1 MPRFTSQQLF
11 ALRNDIP
18 IRSLIQQVLTLSL
31 RQLDGI
37 LRFQCPRCARF
48 HTAIHPK
55 VNLARCFDCRENYN
69 TIELVMAVRN
79 ISFLEAA
86 AFLQKH
92 LEKTSIERRPMREN
106 QTSTVLV
113 PRLSKGR
120 TTDPTNPTKTPH
132 DKEREIPQGLIHLRE
147 ILKTI

>member
-18 IRSLIQQVLTLSL
+18 IRSLIQQVLALSL
-31 RQLDGI
+31 RQLDGR

-48 HTAIHPK
+48 HTAIHPT

-69 TIELVMAVRN
+69 TIELVMAVRH

-86 AFLQKH
+86 AFLHKH
-92 LEKTSIERRPMREN
+92 LKKTTTERRPMREN
-106 QTSTVLV
+106 QTTTVLV
-113 PRLSKGR
+113 PRLSQGR
-120 TTDPTNPTKTPH
+120 ATDSTNPTKTPH
-132 DKEREIPQGLIHLRE
+132 DKAREIPHGLIRLRE